1 MLEKTL
7 ENPLAS
13 KEIKVKEINPEYS
26 LEALILNFQY
36 CGHLM

>member
-7 ENPLAS
+7 ENPLAN
-13 KEIKVKEINPEYS
+13 KEIKGKEINPEYS
-26 LEALILNFQY
+26 LEALMLNFQY